1 VSVPFFLRVRC
12 LRVATLHHLSAQ
24 RTLCPST
31 TLLSSTI
38 LNGTIIRSHG
48 VGQVESSEPSY
59 VTATIFK
66 DRASFENWAKTANTD
81 INAEQ
86 SRSPEKV
93 YYEGTL
99 VINSGKYM

>member
-1 VSVPFFLRVRC
+1 MNFLS
-12 LRVATLHHLSAQ
+12 LDHSAVFYY
-24 RTLCPST
+24 
-31 TLLSSTI
+31 

-59 VTATIFK
+59 VTTTIFK